1 MELPG
6 NYVNWESGNVN
17 SNEDFGNVNWESGN
31 VNSTQDFGNVN
42 WECREVNANS
52 GGNNSNTNPGLLP
65 TPDKVSLFL
74 QPVKSAC

>member
-6 NYVNWESGNVN
+6 NY
-17 SNEDFGNVNWESGN
+17 VNWESGN

-52 GGNNSNTNPGLLP
+52 GGNDGNTNPGLLP

-74 QPVKSAC
+74 QSVKSAC

>member
-17 SNEDFGNVNWESGN
+17 SNEDFGNVNSNE
-31 VNSTQDFGNVN
+31 DFGNVN

>member
-6 NYVNWESGNVN
+6 NAYWESGNVN
-17 SNEDFGNVNWESGN
+17 SNEDFGS
-31 VNSTQDFGNVN
+31 NVN